1 MQTILYILIYMC
13 VRYLSHFFNFN
24 FLCVVV
30 AGSLNWFSLLV
41 ALLYVPKKK
50 PTKKTFFWCRKGTA
64 RFLST
69 INDKIISINEIIRIH
84 IFGGSFVRLGY
95 CCAVIKKLLI
105 YATFTIISAIISPRA

>member
-50 PTKKTFFWCRKGTA
+50 THKKKP
-64 RFLST
+64 FLVQKR
-69 INDKIISINEIIRIH
+69 NCKISVDNQR
-84 IFGGSFVRLGY
+84 
-95 CCAVIKKLLI
+95 
-105 YATFTIISAIISPRA
+105 